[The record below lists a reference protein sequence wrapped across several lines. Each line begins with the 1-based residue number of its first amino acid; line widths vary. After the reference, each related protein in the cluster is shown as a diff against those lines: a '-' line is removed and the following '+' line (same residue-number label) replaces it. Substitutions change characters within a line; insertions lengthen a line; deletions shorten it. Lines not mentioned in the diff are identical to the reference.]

1 MTLMLRLALADAWA
15 DRRLLACLALTVA
28 AVLAP
33 MLLLLGLKL
42 GLVEHLVGALRDDP
56 QAREITLRGHASRDA
71 AWFDRMRARPDIAFL
86 APRTRQLSLP
96 VDIAP
101 RGSATRPFEAE
112 FVISGPGDPLLGE
125 LATRIGPNR
134 IVVSDRLAR
143 EASLKPGD
151 AVTMLVLRR
160 AGAGNRRMDI
170 AAEIAAIAPP
180 RATAEA
186 AIFGAAETAIAF
198 EEFRESPDQAAPAQG
213 PRGFSSFRL
222 YARSIQDVPRLIADL
237 EAEGLPVASDAAR
250 IEWTL
255 RLERNL
261 AILFAVLAGSAALG
275 GGIALGASLWGNVE
289 RKRRLIALLRV
300 LGAPRRVLALLPLV
314 QAALVA
320 AIGAALA
327 TALALACAAV
337 LNGAYAESYLAGEAL
352 CLLRPRD
359 LAQAAA
365 LTIALAVLAGA
376 AAVRPVL
383 RVSPGQVL
391 REART

>member
-1 MTLMLRLALADAWA
+1 MLRLALADAWA
-15 DRRLLACLALTVA
+15 DRRLLGCLALTVA

-42 GLVEHLVGALRDDP
+42 GLVEHLLGALRDDP
-56 QAREITLRGHASRDA
+56 QAREITLRGHAPREA
-71 AWFDRMRARPDIAFL
+71 AWFDRMRARPDVAFL

-101 RGSATRPFEAE
+101 RGAATRPFEAE
-112 FVISGPGDPLLGE
+112 FVISGAGDPLLGQ
-125 LATRIGPNR
+125 LGARIGPGA
-134 IVVSDRLAR
+134 VVLSERLAR
-143 EASLKPGD
+143 EAGVAPGEEI
-151 AVTMLVLRR
+151 AIWVLRR
-160 AGAGNRRMDI
+160 AGAGNRRMDVTARVI
-170 AAEIAAIAPP
+170 GIAPA

-186 AIFGAAETAIAF
+186 AVFGAAETAIAF
-198 EEFRESPDQAAPAQG
+198 EEFREAPDQAGAPPPG

-222 YARSIQDVPRLIADL
+222 YARGIEDVPRLIAEL
-237 EAEGLPVASDAAR
+237 EAEGLPVASDAGR
-250 IEWTL
+250 ITWTL

-300 LGAPRRVLALLPLV
+300 LGAPRRILALLPLV

-320 AIGAALA
+320 ALGAALA
-327 TALALACAAV
+327 GALALGCAAL
-337 LNGAYAESYLAGEAL
+337 LNGAYAEAYLEGGAL

-359 LAQAAA
+359 LLRAGAV
-365 LTIALAVLAGA
+365 TVALAVLAGA

-383 RVSPGQVL
+383 RVAPGQVL
-391 REART
+391 REARI

>member
-42 GLVEHLVGALRDDP
+42 GLVEHLVGTLRDDP

-71 AWFDRMRARPDIAFL
+71 AWFETMRARPDIAFL

-96 VDIAP
+96 VDIA
-101 RGSATRPFEAE
+101 RSGAATRPFEAE
-112 FVISGPGDPLLGE
+112 FVISGPGDPLLGD
-125 LATRIGPNR
+125 LAARIGADR
-134 IVVSDRLAR
+134 VVLSDRLAR
-143 EASLKPGD
+143 EANIAVGD
-151 AVTMLVLRR
+151 AITMIVLRR
-160 AGAGNRRMDI
+160 AGAGSRRLDI
-170 AAEIAAIAPP
+170 AAEVVGIAPP

-186 AIFGAAETAIAF
+186 AVFGVADTAIAF
-198 EEFRESPDQAAPAQG
+198 EEFRETPDQATPSPE

-222 YARSIQDVPRLIADL
+222 YARAIQDVPRLIADL

-261 AILFAVLAGSAALG
+261 AILFAVLAGSAAFG

-337 LNGAYAESYLAGEAL
+337 LNGAYADSYLAGEAL

-359 LAQAAA
+359 LLQAAA
-365 LTIALAVLAGA
+365 ATIALAVLAGA
-376 AAVRPVL
+376 VAVRPVL
-383 RVSPGQVL
+383 RVAPGQVL
-391 REART
+391 REARI